1 MIADFGVSVANDL
14 TRIQLIR
21 RDNNNLK
28 VGAYALFNERLKTYV
43 LMSAWKPM
51 QRLRSAISFAVQTT
65 EQNFHCRHEVT
76 ITSTRKGI
84 IEHEC

>member
-1 MIADFGVSVANDL
+1 MVRNATVRLLPVMIADFGVSVANDL

-43 LMSAWKPM
+43 LMSA
-51 QRLRSAISFAVQTT
+51 
-65 EQNFHCRHEVT
+65 
-76 ITSTRKGI
+76 
-84 IEHEC
+84 

>member
-1 MIADFGVSVANDL
+1 MVRNATVRLLPVMIADFGVSVANDL

-43 LMSAWKPM
+43 L
-51 QRLRSAISFAVQTT
+51 
-65 EQNFHCRHEVT
+65 
-76 ITSTRKGI
+76 
-84 IEHEC
+84 